1 MNPIDITL
9 YSIVALS
16 LFVLGFLFFSQWKK
30 LRLIDIS
37 AMPKAKLK
45 SKKYQLIEERFERK
59 TKDFWSNWLER
70 ISPVTNAV
78 SDVFRAIQVRIIR
91 LERKYRHQLPMQT
104 HEDKE
109 KVRQKVAA
117 LLAKGQELLDAGNYG
132 DAEIQFLDCIRLS
145 PQEVEAYEYLA
156 DIAVKKREFEHAIE
170 SLKFAL
176 KLSPNEDRLCY
187 NLAHLYDEKGDT
199 QNAVSTMKQCMKL
212 APNNPKN
219 LDAMVELAIKV
230 GDRILAVNTLK
241 ALKKV
246 NPENEKLSE
255 LEEKIRSI

>member
-9 YSIVALS
+9 YTLIAVSIL
-16 LFVLGFLFFSQWKK
+16 VLAYLFFSQWKK

-59 TKDFWSNWLER
+59 TKDFWSRWLER
-70 ISPVTNAV
+70 ISPATDTIAHM
-78 SDVFRAIQVRIIR
+78 FRSIQVRVIR

-117 LLAKGQELLDAGNYG
+117 LLAKGQELFDAGNYG

-187 NLAHLYDEKGDT
+187 NLAHLYDEKGDIDT
-199 QNAVSTMKQCMKL
+199 AVKTMKQCMKL

-219 LDAMVELAIKV
+219 LDAMVNLAIKI
-230 GDRILAVNTLK
+230 GDRVLAVSTLK
-241 ALKKV
+241 ALRVV

-255 LEEKIRSI
+255 LEERVRGL

>member
-1 MNPIDITL
+1 MNTLDIIL
-9 YSIVALS
+9 YSGSAVGGIVLAYL
-16 LFVLGFLFFSQWKK
+16 VFSQWKK
-30 LRLIDIS
+30 LRLIDIA

-59 TKDFWSNWLER
+59 TKDTWARVS
-70 ISPVTNAV
+70 SVVAPVAEKIV
-78 SDVFRAIQVRIIR
+78 EGFRAVQLRIIR

-117 LLAKGQELLDAGNYG
+117 LLARGQELFDAGNYG

-156 DIAVKKREFEHAIE
+156 DIAVKKKEFDHAIE

-176 KLSPNEDRLCY
+176 KLSPNEDRLYY
-187 NLAHLYDEKGDT
+187 NLAYLYDEKGDID
-199 QNAVSTMKQCMKL
+199 NAVSTMKQCVKL
-212 APNNPKN
+212 SPNNPKN
-219 LDAMVELAIKV
+219 LDALLEMAIKI
-230 GDRILAVNTLK
+230 GDRVLAVQTLK
-241 ALKKV
+241 SLKEA
-246 NPENEKLSE
+246 NPENEKLPE
-255 LEEKIRSI
+255 LEEKVKSL